1 MLYKHKLL
9 AAALLSTCCVFG
21 VVCSG
26 NCSQAGE
33 SAPASGGYVGN
44 GACAGCHQPIA
55 TTFSRTAHAHASGRA
70 IDNLTPGEFTHE
82 KSKVSFRIYEESGKA
97 WMSFNRPG
105 DPMVHGKRE
114 LIYYIGQGRRGTTY
128 LFSTDGFVFET
139 PINLYTSK
147 KIWDMA
153 PAYGNAR
160 EIPMNLPALT
170 SCMDCHA
177 SGIRPPIDGTENK
190 YASPV
195 FLFAGITCERCH
207 GPGESHLK
215 GGAIVNP
222 AKLTP
227 ERRDQVCMQCH
238 LEGNAAIERPGKHL
252 YEYRPGDD
260 LFDYVRYY
268 VLTGSGGSGPRA
280 ASQFEQLAES
290 VCKKKS
296 GDRMSCISCHDPH
309 RSIPPEER
317 VTFYRSKC
325 LACHG
330 AQLGEKHHSNQPDC
344 TQCHMPAAMSSD
356 IPHTAE
362 TNHRIPR
369 RLAAEG
375 GAATADPAALP
386 ELVPFP
392 YSKASEQDVRD
403 LALAWQSLV
412 NKGMTRAEPK
422 AESLLKKA
430 AAQFP
435 EDTAI
440 LAALGYA
447 EQKEGAK
454 EKARALYQEALSID
468 RTLIDVETN
477 LGVLDARSGD
487 LADGAKLW
495 QDAFRRAPGR
505 SDIGMNLARA
515 YCAERHFD
523 DARDAV
529 MRVLE
534 FNPDLGV
541 AKTLLH
547 ELNTD
552 PPKCSP

>member
-1 MLYKHKLL
+1 MLCKLRWIDAVVVVGAFL
-9 AAALLSTCCVFG
+9 FGIGSSGYAAAPVDS
-21 VVCSG
+21 
-26 NCSQAGE
+26 
-33 SAPASGGYVGN
+33 GYVGN
-44 GACAGCHQPIA
+44 SACTACHESIA
-55 TTFSRTAHAHASGRA
+55 NSFSRSAHAHASGRA
-70 IDNLTPGEFTHE
+70 IDNLAQGEFTHE

-105 DPMVHGKRE
+105 DPMVRGKRE
-114 LIYYIGQGRRGTTY
+114 LTYYIGQGRRGTTY
-128 LFSTDGFVFET
+128 LFSMDGFVFET

-147 KIWDMA
+147 KILDMA
-153 PAYGNAR
+153 PAYGSVR

-190 YASPV
+190 YALPV

-207 GPGESHLK
+207 GPGERHLK

-222 AKLTP
+222 AKLSP

-260 LFDYVRYY
+260 LSDYVRYY
-268 VLTGSGGSGPRA
+268 VLTGSGASGPRA
-280 ASQFEQLAES
+280 ASQFEQFAQS

-296 GDRMSCISCHDPH
+296 GEKMSCISCHDPH
-309 RSIPPEER
+309 GSVSPEER
-317 VTFYRSKC
+317 VAFYRSRC

-330 AQLGEKHHSNQPDC
+330 AQFGEKHHSNQPDC

-356 IPHTAE
+356 IAHTAV
-362 TNHRIPR
+362 TNHSIPR
-369 RLAAEG
+369 RPAFGPAFADVAPTSAPQLVSFP
-375 GAATADPAALP
+375 TAKGPDN
-386 ELVPFP
+386 
-392 YSKASEQDVRD
+392 DVRD
-403 LALAWQSLV
+403 LALAWQSLASR
-412 NKGMTRAEPK
+412 GMTMAEPK
-422 AESLLKKA
+422 AEALLKKA

-447 EQKEGAK
+447 EQKEGARD
-454 EKARALYQEALSID
+454 KARALYEEALSID

-515 YCAERHFD
+515 YCAVSKFD
-523 DARDAV
+523 EARDCV